1 MARMVIFTAS
11 YPDVSPSRWK
21 FARKGRR
28 EGENGRGFS
37 SLLSPSHGPLRFVN
51 SHSLFRALSLY
62 AKNEASEEEV
72 IIFIF
77 LLFSFFL
84 SLFQFCIYR
93 GPQGPWQHH
102 TEAWMNE
109 LSHHDNGHVLDR
121 ERNANSVT
129 NFFISSET
137 LCGKSNFHY
146 PNLVAFC

>member
-72 IIFIF
+72 VIVIF
-77 LLFSFFL
+77 LLFSFFFL
-84 SLFQFCIYR
+84 YFNFVSTVGR
-93 GPQGPWQHH
+93 KG
-102 TEAWMNE
+102 
-109 LSHHDNGHVLDR
+109 HDNTSPKHEWMSSPIVTTIMRSIASGMQILWPIFYLILD
-121 ERNANSVT
+121 
-129 NFFISSET
+129 T
-137 LCGKSNFHY
+137 LWKSNFHY